1 MTSACIQCAFSS
13 DSWEVPSIQE
23 IGRNPSVNSAT
34 PTVRELRER
43 RQTRL
48 AHSMT
53 SLVAKLAYVAKLDDV
68 YGSRRAAIQSAI
80 QAESG
85 TDE

>member
-1 MTSACIQCAFSS
+1 
-13 DSWEVPSIQE
+13 
-23 IGRNPSVNSAT
+23 
-34 PTVRELRER
+34 
-43 RQTRL
+43 
-48 AHSMT
+48 MT